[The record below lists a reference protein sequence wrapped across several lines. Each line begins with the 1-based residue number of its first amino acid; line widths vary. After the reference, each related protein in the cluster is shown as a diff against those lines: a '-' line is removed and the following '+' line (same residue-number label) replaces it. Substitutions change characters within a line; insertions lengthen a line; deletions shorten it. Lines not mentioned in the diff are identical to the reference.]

1 MTFLKYI
8 SPLRAIRDLRRFLAQ
23 RKPYELWFMMLAMAL
38 TLVILWMFVK
48 DSHVETPYK
57 RDIIYVQQWRADRSD
72 AEIKAQLAKDLPGEL
87 KRKEALKKAQEKR
100 AAEFKKYD
108 DWLTN
113 HGF

>member
-23 RKPYELWFMMLAMAL
+23 RKPHELWFMMLAMAI
-38 TLVILWMFVK
+38 TLVVLWMFVK
-48 DSHVETPYK
+48 DSTIPRVEK
-57 RDIIYVQQWRADRSD
+57 REIIYVQQWRLDRSD
-72 AEIKAQLAKDLPGEL
+72 AEIRAQQAKDLPKEL
-87 KRKEALKKAQEKR
+87 KAKEDFRKAQEKR

>member
-23 RKPYELWFMMLAMAL
+23 RKPHELWFMMLSMGI
-38 TLVILWMFVK
+38 TLVVLYVFVK
-48 DSHVETPYK
+48 DSHVPTPYK
-57 RDIIYVQQWRADRSD
+57 RDIIYVQQWRLDRTDAD
-72 AEIKAQLAKDLPGEL
+72 IKAQQAKDLPGEL
-87 KRKEALKKAQEKR
+87 KAKADFKARQEKR